1 MPHTKPTSA
10 DISDART
17 GANRRLHLI
26 SHTHWDREWYL
37 SFETFRLR
45 LVDVIDNLL
54 ALLDDD
60 PEFRFFHLDGQT
72 IVLEDYLEIRPH
84 QRGRLGAHIRDGRIL
99 IGPWY
104 LQNDEFLTSG
114 EATVRNLLIGRT
126 HCHQLFG
133 VDPMPVGYVPDQF
146 GNISQLPQIL
156 RGFGIESAVFG
167 RGHRGPDGVSEFM
180 WTSPDGSGVFAVLL
194 HQWYN
199 NAQRLPRDPERAVAM
214 CREIIDVQMARAA
227 TPHLLLM
234 NGVDHLAAQENL
246 SAIVRDVNARQPGFQ
261 LLHSSLPLYV
271 DTVRAL
277 VASPPTHTGE
287 LREGD
292 DGCVL
297 PGTASS
303 RVHLKQE
310 NFALQNELEAWVEP
324 YSVLVRLEGGRYES
338 RDAIEYAWK
347 LLIQNHPHDS
357 ICGCS
362 IDEVHRQME
371 ARFSRVRDVLA
382 DQLRRRF
389 RHLTGGVRDP
399 LPGRH
404 STLAVFNPL
413 PRRRSD
419 VVTTT
424 IDLLEHESPADFR
437 IVDAAGSS
445 VPWQPGA
452 ERPIILRVLNP
463 KRLPKL
469 LRVRRTEVSLAVP
482 DVPAV
487 GGKALFLVPA
497 EKPARR
503 ARRARP
509 RKLKGV
515 AIRKAGLALRNEHL
529 EAVFNGNG
537 SVDVRCGE
545 TDTWF
550 RGLHVFE
557 DVADTGNEYIHM
569 RPANDT
575 TLTTRQLDA
584 EAELLEDGPLRSRVR
599 VVWSWRLPQEVD
611 DATASRTRRTLPYRI
626 ESVFTLRKGQRHLEV
641 ETKLHNTA
649 KDHRL
654 RVLFPTGRATD
665 ESIADAPFDIVRR
678 PADMRTPNRGNQ
690 HPMQTFCAARD
701 THAGLA
707 VFSAGM
713 PEFELLTE
721 NATLALTLLRCVDL
735 LGDLPPEH
743 WNREQLVEDYVPEA
757 QCLRPYTFR
766 YALHPFA
773 AATQPAEIR
782 AEASRFVNPMRLVQ
796 MPADTERW
804 AGERP
809 YAPPFFDYFEDEA
822 SLLPEIPQTS
832 DPEFGLLEIDNPRVH
847 LSAVKFPERVPVDTS
862 WAREVIVR
870 VVNHSDDT
878 EQCAIRFGPPV
889 RDAAHAMLHEEPI
902 GPVPVA
908 DNAIRLTLPPHRIA
922 TLRVR
927 FA

>member
-1 MPHTKPTSA
+1 MPQSA
-10 DISDART
+10 SPKHRIPSPQT
-17 GANRRLHLI
+17 NHRLHLI

-45 LVDVIDNLL
+45 LVDVIDGLL
-54 ALLDDD
+54 ALLDSD

-72 IVLEDYLEIRPH
+72 IVLEDYLAIRPH
-84 QRGRLGAHIRDGRIL
+84 QRERLGGHIRDGRIL

-167 RGHRGPDGVSEFM
+167 RGHAGPDGAAEFA
-180 WTSPDGSGVFAVLL
+180 WASPDGSAVFAVLL

-199 NAQRLPRDPERAVAM
+199 NAQRLPRDPDRATAM
-214 CREIIDVQMARAA
+214 CREIIGVQTGRAR

-234 NGVDHLAAQENL
+234 NGVDHLAPQENL
-246 SAIVRDVNARQPGFQ
+246 SAIIHDVNARQPGFQ
-261 LLHSSLPLYV
+261 LVHSSLPLYV

-292 DGCVL
+292 DGAVL

-324 YSVLVRLEGGRYES
+324 YSVLVRLEGGRHES

-347 LLIQNHPHDS
+347 LLIRNHPHDS

-419 VVTTT
+419 VLTTT
-424 IDLLEHESPADFR
+424 IDLLEDESMTDFR
-437 IVDAAGSS
+437 VVDAAGTP
-445 VPWQPGA
+445 VAWQPGA
-452 ERPIILRVLNP
+452 ERTIILRVLNP

-497 EKPARR
+497 DKRTPGPRH
-503 ARRARP
+503 ARP
-509 RKLKGV
+509 RRLKGA
-515 AIRKAGLALRNEHL
+515 AIREAGLALRNEHL
-529 EAVFNGNG
+529 EAVFNANG
-537 SVDVRCGE
+537 SVDVRCAE
-545 TDTWF
+545 TGVRFD
-550 RGLHVFE
+550 GLHVFE
-557 DVADTGNEYIHM
+557 DVADAGNEYIHM
-569 RPANDT
+569 RPANDPA
-575 TLTTRQLDA
+575 LTTRHLDA

-599 VVWSWRLPQEVD
+599 VVWKWRLPQEVD
-611 DATASRTRRTLPYRI
+611 DATAGRTRRTLPYRI

-641 ETKLHNTA
+641 DTTLHNTTR
-649 KDHRL
+649 DHRL
-654 RVLFPTGRATD
+654 RVLFPTGLSTD
-665 ESIADAPFDIVRR
+665 AGFADAPFDIVRR
-678 PADMRTPNRGNQ
+678 PADMGTPNRGNQ

-701 THAGLA
+701 GRAGLA

-713 PEFELLTE
+713 PEYELVGRDV
-721 NATLALTLLRCVDL
+721 TLALTLLRCVDL

-743 WNREQLVEDYVPEA
+743 WHRDQLVEDYVPEA
-757 QCLRPYTFR
+757 QCLRAYTFR
-766 YALHPFA
+766 YAVHPFGPD
-773 AATQPAEIR
+773 TPLAEVR
-782 AEASRFVNPMRLVQ
+782 AEAAAFVNPMRLFQ
-796 MPADTERW
+796 MPADTARW

-822 SLLPEIPQTS
+822 SLLPAIPQTS
-832 DPEFGLLEIDNPRVH
+832 GPEFGLLEIDNPRVH
-847 LSAVKFPERVPVDTS
+847 LSAVKFPERIPGDTS
-862 WAREVIVR
+862 WAREVVVR

-878 EQCAIRFGPPV
+878 EDCAIRFGPPL
-889 RDAAHAMLHEEPI
+889 RDAARAMLHEEPV
-902 GPVPVA
+902 GPVPVV
-908 DNAIRLTLPPHRIA
+908 DNTIRLTLPPHRIE
-922 TLRVR
+922 TLRLR